1 MRNIFSIFR
10 NDIKKI
16 HNNVIAMVVIMG
28 ILVMPTLYAWF
39 NIAASWDP
47 YSNTQGIKIAVA
59 SSDKGYTGKLLSIQ
73 LNMGDEVLSTL
84 HENEQMDWVF
94 TSAKKAADGVKSG
107 KYYAAIVLP
116 EDFTQDMMSIFSSDV
131 KHPKIIY
138 YTNEKENA
146 IAPKVTSKGAT
157 TVQQQ
162 INSTFTK
169 TISEVALE
177 ALEYV
182 NTSKTQAGDDS
193 LAANLQTNLTKISSD
208 LSAASDTMQ
217 AFSHM
222 AGAGTEMLKTTS
234 ALLEDSRTGAKDTLS
249 RLKESTDG
257 ADSLD
262 TAISGTTQT
271 ISDAMAQNEAFYQAV
286 SDEIDNALSSY
297 SDDAAAAA
305 DSLSEISERVQKIID
320 GYTTVR
326 DSLTSISDAYPVTEP
341 VIRPAVDLIQEAI
354 DRQTAVKDKLDN
366 AASEVTGAVSD
377 AAALKSDMDT
387 LISQSKDSVTA
398 VKEEYE
404 TSVKDKLNNLTEN
417 LNTADDSVAG
427 LMNQLDNSVK
437 NVSGITD
444 TASSDLTQA
453 EETLNNSAA
462 LLKEASDKLNTAV
475 SALSSPDSEGQQT
488 LKTILSQS
496 PETISS
502 FLGSPVKLK
511 EIKLYAIANYGS
523 AVAPFYSTLA
533 IWVGGVIMAAM
544 LKTAVSQTAM
554 DKLKNPRERHLYLGR
569 MVLFVL
575 IGLFQSGLICLGD
588 LYFLGIQCK
597 HPFLFLLAGW
607 FTSIVY
613 VNIIYALSVS
623 FGDIGKA
630 ICVVLM
636 VMQVAGSGGTFPIQV
651 APEFFQKFYP
661 LLPFTHSMNA
671 MRECIAGFYGN
682 NYWKEMGMLA
692 LFLIPSLLLGL
703 ILRKPVI
710 RLNNAFME
718 KLESTHV
725 I

>member
-1 MRNIFSIFR
+1 MKNIFSVFC

-59 SSDKGYTGKLLSIQ
+59 SSDKGYTGKLLSVH
-73 LNMGDEVLSTL
+73 LNLGDEVLSTL

-94 TSAKKAADGVKSG
+94 TTEKKAAAGVKSG

-157 TVQQQ
+157 AVQEQ
-162 INSTFTK
+162 INSTFTE
-169 TISEVALE
+169 TVSGVALE
-177 ALEYV
+177 ALQYV
-182 NTSKTQAGDDS
+182 NTSRAEAGDDS
-193 LAANLQTNLTKISSD
+193 VSANLQTNLSKISSD
-208 LSAASDTMQ
+208 LSAAADTVL

-222 AGAGTEMLKTTS
+222 AGAGTEMLQTTS
-234 ALLEDSRTGAKDTLS
+234 TLLEDSRTGVKDTLS
-249 RLKESTDG
+249 RIKDSTSG
-257 ADSLD
+257 TASLE

-271 ISDAMAQNEAFYQAV
+271 ISDAMAQNEAFYQSV
-286 SDEIDNALSSY
+286 SDEVDSALSSY
-297 SDDAAAAA
+297 STDAGAAA
-305 DSLSEISERVQKIID
+305 DSLSKISERVQKIID
-320 GYTTVR
+320 GYTTVQ
-326 DSLTSISDAYPVTEP
+326 DSLTSVSDAYPVIEP
-341 VIRPAVDLIQEAI
+341 VLRPAIHLIQDSI
-354 DRQTAVKDKLDN
+354 HQQTAVKNKLDT
-366 AASEVTGAVSD
+366 AASDITGMVSD
-377 AAALKSDMDT
+377 ATSLKNDMDA
-387 LISQSKDSVTA
+387 LISQSKDSVTT

-404 TSVKDKLNNLTEN
+404 VSVRENLDRLTEN
-417 LNTADDSVAG
+417 LNTADDSAAS
-427 LMNQLDNSVK
+427 LMSELDNSVK
-437 NVSGITD
+437 NVSDMAD
-444 TASSDLTQA
+444 TSSSDLALA

-462 LLKEASDKLNTAV
+462 LLKEAADRLNTAI
-475 SALSSPDSEGQQT
+475 SSLDSPDSEGQQT
-488 LKTILSQS
+488 LKTILTES

-502 FLGSPVKLK
+502 FLASPVKLK
-511 EIKLYAIANYGS
+511 EIKLYAIENYGS

-544 LKTAVSQTAM
+544 LKVTVSQSTM
-554 DKLKNPRERHLYLGR
+554 HQLKNPKERHLYLGR
-569 MVLFVL
+569 MVLFLL
-575 IGLFQSGLICLGD
+575 IGLVQSGLICLGD

-607 FTSIVY
+607 FTSLVY

-623 FGDIGKA
+623 FGDVGKA
-630 ICVVLM
+630 ICVILM

-651 APEFFQKFYP
+651 APEFFQKVYP

-682 NYWKEMGMLA
+682 NYWQEMGMLS

-703 ILRKPVI
+703 VLRKPVI
-710 RLNNAFME
+710 RLNHAFME